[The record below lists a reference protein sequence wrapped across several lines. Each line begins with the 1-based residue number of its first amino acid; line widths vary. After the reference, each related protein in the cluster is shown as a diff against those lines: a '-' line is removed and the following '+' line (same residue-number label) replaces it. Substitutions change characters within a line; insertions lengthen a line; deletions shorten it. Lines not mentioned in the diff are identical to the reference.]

1 MSCKTILVVEDDE
14 DIRRQVVQALEAEDH
29 TVHSAEN
36 GKVALDF
43 LLNSKPE
50 DLPGCIILDLMMP
63 VMDGKTMM
71 ETINKHYKD
80 RLGTIPVLI
89 ATAKG
94 SPIDQNNIPQSVVR
108 IQKPFDLDELYDAV
122 EKHCGKPIK
131 KIKS

>member
-1 MSCKTILVVEDDE
+1 MSCRSILVVEDDE

-29 TVHSAEN
+29 TVHFAEN

-43 LLNSKPE
+43 LLNAKPE

-63 VMDGKTMM
+63 IMDGKTMM
-71 ETINKHYKD
+71 ETIDKHHKE
-80 RLGTIPVLI
+80 RLGMIPVLI

-94 SPIDQNNIPQSVVR
+94 SPVDQKNIPQSVGR
-108 IQKPFDLDELYDAV
+108 IQKPFELDELYDAV

-131 KIKS
+131 RIKS